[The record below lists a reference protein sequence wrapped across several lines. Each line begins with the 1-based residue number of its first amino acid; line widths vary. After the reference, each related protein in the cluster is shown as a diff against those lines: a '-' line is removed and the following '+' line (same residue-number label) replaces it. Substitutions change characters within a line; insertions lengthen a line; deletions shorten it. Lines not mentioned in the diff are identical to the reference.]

1 MEATQSLKV
10 QRLQT
15 GFVDV
20 KNMGYP
26 TSQNQGSLKISPVQA
41 SDQIDLK
48 NQDQQQKTEN
58 ADKTDKALSDV
69 LNDFENKI
77 NQMQDIGVEFTRHKA
92 SGRMMVRVVEK
103 GSNTLIREIP
113 SEEFLDMVVKMDQ
126 MIGILFD
133 KKV

>member
-1 MEATQSLKV
+1 MEATQALKV

-26 TSQNQGSLKISPVQA
+26 ASQNQGSLKISPVQA

-48 NQDQQQKTEN
+48 NQDQQNKIEKT
-58 ADKTDKALSDV
+58 DKTDKALSDV
-69 LNDFENKI
+69 LTDFKNKVS
-77 NQMQDIGVEFTRHKA
+77 QMQDIGVEFTRHKA

-113 SEEFLDMVVKMDQ
+113 SEEFLDMVAKMDQ